1 MPPARSQK
9 YRLILAC
16 AVVVTAAAATAAAFA
31 RPAKE
36 TAAAA
41 APGLYRYEAD
51 GFRYEYH
58 APTGGE
64 GLYDLR
70 SAGGVG
76 DDVLDRHR
84 DVAARCRRALERKLG
99 VESLESLRAEY
110 ADTIRRL
117 HALGYL

>member
-16 AVVVTAAAATAAAFA
+16 AVVVTAVAATATALT
-31 RPAKE
+31 RPATE
-36 TAAAA
+36 TAAGAT
-41 APGLYRYEAD
+41 PGLYCYEAD

-58 APTGGE
+58 APTGCE
-64 GLYDLR
+64 GLYDVR
-70 SAGGVG
+70 SAPGVD
-76 DDVLDRHR
+76 DDVLHRHR

-99 VESLESLRAEY
+99 VASLDSLSAEY